1 MKIPFSITASSAGP
15 KAEIRITGHIGWE
28 IDSESFRKQIDDII
42 ASGVNQATIY
52 INSPGGSV
60 FDANEIVNILSRF
73 KKRTCV
79 GGAIVASAASYIA
92 CNCDTFEMPEN
103 GMLMIHRPQ
112 GFTGGNVE
120 DLQSYTKL
128 LSDMEKNYKA
138 LFLAK
143 AKDKPA
149 FEKAWAESDYWLTA
163 KEAVAQG
170 FATSVKQKVNYD
182 KDITDMLTA
191 CGCPVD
197 KINQISNNKNKMN
210 ILDFL
215 KNLFGLS
222 DAANEQDVINV
233 VKPLNDKVKTLTDEN
248 KSLTERLKA
257 YEQKDKDAQ
266 ALEAKSLL
274 DAAVL
279 DGRLNADTRKPY
291 EAFFAS
297 NFADAKA
304 ALGAMPKR
312 ESVAGKVTNS
322 TPVDKYAKSWSELD
336 KAGLLASLKADNY
349 ELFKEKYKEQFGNY
363 PKE

>member
-1 MKIPFSITASSAGP
+1 MKIPFSITASASGA

-28 IDSESFRKQIDDII
+28 VDSESFRKQVDDII
-42 ASGVNQATIY
+42 ASGIHQANVY

-73 KKRTCV
+73 KKKNCV
-79 GGAIVASAASYIA
+79 GGAIVASAGSYIA

-112 GFTGGNVE
+112 GYSGGNVE
-120 DLQSYTKL
+120 DLQSYVKL

-143 AKDKPA
+143 AKDKAA

-197 KINQISNNKNKMN
+197 KINQFSNNKNKMN
-210 ILDFL
+210 ILDFM

-233 VKPLNDKVKTLTDEN
+233 VKPLNDKVNTLTAENKTLN
-248 KSLTERLKA
+248 ERLKA
-257 YEQKDKDAQ
+257 FEQKEKEAQ
-266 ALEAKSLL
+266 TAEAKSLL

-279 DGRLNADTRKPY
+279 DGRLNAETRKPY
-291 EAFFAS
+291 EAFFTS
-297 NFADAKA
+297 NHVEAKA
-304 ALGAMPKR
+304 ALAAMPKR

-322 TPVDKYAKSWSELD
+322 TPVDKYAKSWNELD

-349 ELFKEKYKEQFGNY
+349 ELYKEKFKEQFGNY